1 MPVPFPHFRLRLVL
15 PRRPLR
21 VVRLP
26 LLLALAAAVLFPL
39 ACQRADSGDDSE
51 YLYVSVPEASLRD
64 RVAVVYNEIGTV
76 KNGDRLKVLERQRR
90 FVRVRTAEKLEG
102 WISLRCVASA
112 PAFERFQR
120 LHKENLDT
128 PAQSY
133 GITRFAL
140 NMHVDPGREGQVLF
154 QLAANT
160 KLELLRRI
168 TTPRATR
175 EEIAAKKAERIARL
189 SERPVEALRGAVEPE
204 ERSEGGDGPLEPE
217 GNSSSEPM
225 DDWWLARDS
234 GGHTGW
240 VLARMVYADLP
251 LDVAQYAGG
260 NRIQAALLLNSVQD
274 AEKGEKGQ
282 YLVLLN
288 ENRDGIPYDFN
299 QIRVFTWNLKRHR
312 YETGYVRRNVI
323 GHFPATVST
332 ESFGQEGEMPVFT
345 LRLAEKDGA
354 IATLK
359 YRIIG
364 NVVRPVETSD
374 EKPSGQAR

>member
-1 MPVPFPHFRLRLVL
+1 MPVPLPDFRLRFIPLC
-15 PRRPLR
+15 RRLR
-21 VVRLP
+21 VARLP
-26 LLLALAAAVLFPL
+26 LLLALAAAVLAPL
-39 ACQRADSGDDSE
+39 SCQRADSGDDAE
-51 YLYVSVPEASLRD
+51 YLYVSVPEAALRD

-112 PAFERFQR
+112 PAYEKFQH
-120 LHKENLDT
+120 LHKENLDA
-128 PAQSY
+128 PVQSH
-133 GITRFAL
+133 GITRSAL

-154 QLAANT
+154 QLAPNT
-160 KLELLRRI
+160 KLELLKR
-168 TTPRATR
+168 TTTRRATR
-175 EEIAAKKAERIARL
+175 QEIAARKTERISRL
-189 SERPVEALRGAVEPE
+189 AEGPVEALPRAVEPE
-204 ERSEGGDGPLEPE
+204 ERSEGGDGAAEPD
-217 GNSSSEPM
+217 GDSSSEEM

-234 GGHTGW
+234 EGHTGW

-260 NRIQAALLLNSVQD
+260 NRIQAALLLDSVQD

-312 YETGYVRRNVI
+312 YETGYLRRNVI
-323 GHFPATVST
+323 GHLPATVSK
-332 ESFGQEGEMPVFT
+332 ENFEREGEMPVFT
-345 LRLAEKDGA
+345 VRLAEKDGS

-359 YRIIG
+359 YRLIG
-364 NVVRPVETSD
+364 NIVRPVETSG
-374 EKPSGQAR
+374 EKPSNPAR